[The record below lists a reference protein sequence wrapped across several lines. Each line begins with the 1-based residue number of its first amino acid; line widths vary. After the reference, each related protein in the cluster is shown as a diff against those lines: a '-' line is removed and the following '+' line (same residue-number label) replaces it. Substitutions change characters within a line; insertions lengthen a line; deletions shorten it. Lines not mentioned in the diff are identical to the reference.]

1 MNATIHRAIVL
12 HTVYSIVLL
21 CYRILLVDTCS
32 KNSEQPRG
40 GYCTQ
45 TSLARTSKAD
55 RDFESASRYPRTA
68 CLRCGILCLQ
78 LLSQDVLVETV
89 RTARA
94 APGGLPAVARQRHCS
109 MKLATTVACTVLV
122 LAPGAVAQ
130 LSNIQHVSAVAT
142 QMSTS
147 KSGYETFQVGV
158 QFDSGLVEDVYALFG
173 EAGAS
178 MVIPP
183 AFQVAAPFGADVGPV
198 RNQHATAHH
207 RQFADVFCC
216 LHRPIPH
223 FSQ

>member
-1 MNATIHRAIVL
+1 
-12 HTVYSIVLL
+12 
-21 CYRILLVDTCS
+21 
-32 KNSEQPRG
+32 
-40 GYCTQ
+40 
-45 TSLARTSKAD
+45 
-55 RDFESASRYPRTA
+55 
-68 CLRCGILCLQ
+68 
-78 LLSQDVLVETV
+78 
-89 RTARA
+89 
-94 APGGLPAVARQRHCS
+94 
-109 MKLATTVACTVLV
+109 MKLATTAACTVLA

-198 RNQHATAHH
+198 RNHTLLRIASLLTRSVVCTDQPRIFPNDA
-207 RQFADVFCC
+207 
-216 LHRPIPH
+216 
-223 FSQ
+223 